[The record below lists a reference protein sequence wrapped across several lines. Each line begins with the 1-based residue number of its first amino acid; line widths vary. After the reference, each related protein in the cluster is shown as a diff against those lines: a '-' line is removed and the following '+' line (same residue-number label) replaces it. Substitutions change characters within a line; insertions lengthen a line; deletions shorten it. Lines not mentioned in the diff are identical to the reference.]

1 MELRHWLAVHVF
13 IYWIV
18 YHKGKEIFLLSQVQN
33 QIADLKEEVAEQVHT
48 LDNKITESIFA
59 TEPTPEEP
67 PLTATELAP
76 ASATTNRQILEL
88 KDRIHRN
95 SNLLRFLISEPL
107 SVQFSVWRRGE
118 AAAGR
123 AGGGGGG
130 QCLTFNWV
138 NHNAGGAVDDGEF
151 GEFFL

>member
-1 MELRHWLAVHVF
+1 MMQLMFGL
-13 IYWIV
+13 
-18 YHKGKEIFLLSQVQN
+18 FLQVQT
-33 QIADLKEEVAEQVHT
+33 QIADLKEEVADQVNT

-59 TEPTPEEP
+59 SEPAAEEP
-67 PLTATELAP
+67 PSSTEVVP
-76 ASATTNRQILEL
+76 TTTSSSSSAAITNRQILEL

-118 AAAGR
+118 VAANRGS
-123 AGGGGGG
+123 GG

-138 NHNAGGAVDDGEF
+138 NHNAGGAVDDGTLVIYTKQIF
-151 GEFFL
+151 MLRR

>member
-1 MELRHWLAVHVF
+1 
-13 IYWIV
+13 
-18 YHKGKEIFLLSQVQN
+18 
-33 QIADLKEEVAEQVHT
+33 VAEQVHT

-67 PLTATELAP
+67 LAVTELAP

-151 GEFFL
+151 WIGEFVLKALGIFHKGQK

>member
-1 MELRHWLAVHVF
+1 LLAVHLV
-13 IYWIV
+13 IYLRGK
-18 YHKGKEIFLLSQVQN
+18 HKREAKNLYSILSQVQN
-33 QIADLKEEVAEQVHT
+33 QIADLKEEVAEQVNT

-59 TEPTPEEP
+59 TEPAPEEP
-67 PLTATELAP
+67 LHNTTELAP
-76 ASATTNRQILEL
+76 ASATTNRQILEI

-138 NHNAGGAVDDGEF
+138 NHNAGGAVDDGKF
-151 GEFFL
+151 

>member
-1 MELRHWLAVHVF
+1 
-13 IYWIV
+13 
-18 YHKGKEIFLLSQVQN
+18 
-33 QIADLKEEVAEQVHT
+33 VAEQVHT